1 MLFRCLLVSFLFFSL
16 LVSRFDIASSL
27 CCCFL
32 QIRAALPTSKVF
44 RFSKS
49 TGKLT
54 IPLPLVAGGVDGD
67 AEEGEGGGGGGEPA
81 GEDTE
86 EEPTQATQA

>member
-1 MLFRCLLVSFLFFSL
+1 MHCLLVDLTL
-16 LVSRFDIASSL
+16 LVGSLCL

-54 IPLPLVAGGVDGD
+54 ILLPEEAGGGVGA
-67 AEEGEGGGGGGEPA
+67 AEEGEGGGGGDPG

-86 EEPTQATQA
+86 EDPTQATQA

>member
-1 MLFRCLLVSFLFFSL
+1 MHCLLIDLTL
-16 LVSRFDIASSL
+16 LVGSLCL

-32 QIRAALPTSKVF
+32 QIRTALPTSKVF

-54 IPLPLVAGGVDGD
+54 ILLSEEEAGGGVGA
-67 AEEGEGGGGGGEPA
+67 AEEGEGGGGGDPG

-86 EEPTQATQA
+86 EDQTQATQA